1 MITPEQNDRFFQ
13 LTEVLQ
19 YASVKT
25 ALLSVGEKILINQE
39 RAFLLN
45 QRNPPELQTI
55 REYQV
60 PESIEKK
67 IQIIVKLIKQSEWN

>member
-13 LTEVLQ
+13 LTKVLQ

-55 REYQV
+55 REYKV

>member
-25 ALLSVGEKILINQE
+25 ALLTVEEKILIHQE
-39 RAFLLN
+39 RAYWLN
-45 QRNPPELQTI
+45 QLNPPELQTI
-55 REYQV
+55 RKYKV
-60 PESIEKK
+60 PENIEKK